1 MDLGILAQYGAIG
14 LFAGL
19 MYVLFRQSSQ
29 RDQERSDR
37 ALQREQERADRLEQK
52 ITDLTNYY
60 NTTVIPAL
68 ERSTTA
74 TTSAI
79 TFLTQ
84 VQEQKR
90 VEDAVAQKDRDR
102 RRDRENGN

>member
-1 MDLGILAQYGAIG
+1 MDLGVLAQYGAIG

-37 ALQREQERADRLEQK
+37 SLQREQERADRMEQK
-52 ITDLTNYY
+52 VSDLTQYY

-79 TFLTQ
+79 TFLAEMQ
-84 VQEQKR
+84 
-90 VEDAVAQKDRDR
+90 AQKKIDDALAQQERDR
-102 RRDRENGN
+102 RRDRTNGS

>member
-1 MDLGILAQYGAIG
+1 MDLGLLAQYGAIG

-52 ITDLTNYY
+52 IADLTQYY

-74 TTSAI
+74 TTNAI
-79 TFLTQ
+79 SFLAQ
-84 VQEQKR
+84 LQEQKR
-90 VEDAVAQKDRDR
+90 VDDAIAQKERDR
-102 RRDRENGN
+102 RRDRNNGS